1 MNVTDCQK
9 QHLASICQS
18 KHMDWLSF
26 GLPQNLLT
34 VSSLVLQSDGTSKKG
49 LSYKTFDATNNEQQF
64 FVLDMRE
71 VGAGDAQTQLDL
83 LKEIVGDISS
93 FNKEVI

>member
-1 MNVTDCQK
+1 
-9 QHLASICQS
+9 
-18 KHMDWLSF
+18 MDWLSF

-71 VGAGDAQTQLDL
+71 VGAGDAQT
-83 LKEIVGDISS
+83 
-93 FNKEVI
+93 

>member
-1 MNVTDCQK
+1 
-9 QHLASICQS
+9 
-18 KHMDWLSF
+18 MDWLSF